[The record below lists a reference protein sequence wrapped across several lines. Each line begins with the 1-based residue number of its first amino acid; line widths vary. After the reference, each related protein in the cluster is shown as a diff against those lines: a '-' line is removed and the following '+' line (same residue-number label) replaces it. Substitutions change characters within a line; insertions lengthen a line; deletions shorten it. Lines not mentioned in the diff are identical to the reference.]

1 MKYFSLIIFVLV
13 LQSFAPV
20 RVPQLFP
27 TSLEITVRDELGNV
41 VEGAEVRLFKTQED
55 YDKEQKPVQEIKKT
69 DAKGKV
75 IFRELEAIEYY
86 VQAEKGDLDNS
97 TAGVKTNALTP
108 KKTNKI
114 TTIIS

>member
-1 MKYFSLIIFVLV
+1 MKYFSLIIFGLL

-20 RVPQLFP
+20 RVPQIFP
-27 TSLEITVRDELGNV
+27 TNLEITVRDELGNV
-41 VEGAEVRLFKTQED
+41 VEGATVRLFKTQED
-55 YDKEQKPVQEIKKT
+55 YDKGQQAVQETRKT

-75 IFRELEAIEYY
+75 IFRELEAIEYF

-97 TAGVKTNALTP
+97 AAGVKTNVLTP

-114 TTIIS
+114 TVIIS